1 MVQKQQ
7 NQKILMF
14 QCDGGGEFTSNN
26 FVTHLSNHG
35 IKQMISCPHTPQ
47 QNGIAERKHRHI
59 TELGLSMLF
68 DGNVPQRYWVE
79 AFFTSSFFGNLLPSS
94 ALVDNKSPYET
105 LFNKKPEYSSLR
117 IFCSACYPSLRPYTA
132 NKLDP
137 KSLQSVF
144 LGYNEKYKGYH
155 CLHPPTGKVYI
166 NRHVLFDEQ
175 ILPFSTT
182 YSHLHQ
188 QQTTALL
195 SAWQQSFLRPQKASE
210 TYKTSPASN
219 ETTFVQFGTLPSEY
233 VVSPAINVAPL
244 QSIPPYTSS
253 SPSLSPFINQSGPQ
267 TSETSQPTETEQ
279 QMLSERTR
287 PQSFVQ
293 FGTLSSD
300 VLQRSQSTDTTPLPS
315 SGSQAISTSE
325 RNGTNPEN
333 GQNQTEVA
341 TNLSREATT
350 EPIASPAPQL
360 SVSSANQSVH
370 PMITRSKVGTVKPNP
385 RYVLFT
391 VTSTPSEPRTVK
403 EALKHPGW
411 NGAMTEEMVSF

>member
-1 MVQKQQ
+1 M
-7 NQKILMF
+7 
-14 QCDGGGEFTSNN
+14 
-26 FVTHLSNHG
+26 
-35 IKQMISCPHTPQ
+35 
-47 QNGIAERKHRHI
+47 
-59 TELGLSMLF
+59 
-68 DGNVPQRYWVE
+68 
-79 AFFTSSFFGNLLPSS
+79 
-94 ALVDNKSPYET
+94 
-105 LFNKKPEYSSLR
+105 
-117 IFCSACYPSLRPYTA
+117 
-132 NKLDP
+132 
-137 KSLQSVF
+137 F
-144 LGYNEKYKGYH
+144 LGYNEKYKGYR

-175 ILPFSTT
+175 ILPFATT

-350 EPIASPAPQL
+350 EPISSPAPQL